1 MDKMKT
7 GQKILI
13 GLGVAGV
20 IYAGWRYIIKP
31 KIAQREAEKQ
41 IQNYEQFERERELI
55 AASLPQE
62 PTEEINNNNNNFA

>member
-1 MDKMKT
+1 MKT

-20 IYAGWRYIIKP
+20 IYAGWRFIIKP
-31 KIAQREAEKQ
+31 RIAEREANKQ
-41 IQNYEQFERERELI
+41 LQNFKQFEEERDLI

-62 PTEEINNNNNNFA
+62 PTEPIELDNNNFA

>member
-1 MDKMKT
+1 MKT

-20 IYAGWRYIIKP
+20 IYAGWRFIIKP
-31 KIAQREAEKQ
+31 RIAEREANKQ
-41 IQNYEQFERERELI
+41 LQNFKQFEEERDLI

-62 PTEEINNNNNNFA
+62 PTEPTEFNNDNFA